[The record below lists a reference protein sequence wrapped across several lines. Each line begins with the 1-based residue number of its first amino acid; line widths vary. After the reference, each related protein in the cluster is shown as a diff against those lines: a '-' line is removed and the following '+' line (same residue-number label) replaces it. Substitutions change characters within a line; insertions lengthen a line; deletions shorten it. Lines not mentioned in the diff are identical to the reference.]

1 MRIKKLVSSANI
13 MQSKLFDASLRSS
26 TYMRNNK
33 GPRTEPCGTPHTILW
48 KLVLVQVV
56 IFYELCSIC

>member
-33 GPRTEPCGTPHTILW
+33 GPSTEPCGTPHTILW
-48 KLVLVQVV
+48 KLVLVLVQVV
-56 IFYELCSIC
+56 IF